1 MGLSLSIFVLFTFQ
15 FKWQLYKL
23 NNNNWKNR
31 RWCAWDSNLGRQ
43 MEGAYESTELW
54 WDPQNI
60 VCHFK
65 ISFWA
70 TPFGHRHHHPVC
82 FRQFCRLSL
91 SLSWSSFFN
100 LFSKHVSNAWR
111 EEFALLLIIQ
121 KLFFSFIW
129 ASFFTFQQIL
139 ITSRRGIA
147 LKIQQTVNV
156 ASLSSIAQWIRL
168 RLPSCHPGF
177 KSQAHHL
184 RFYHL

>member
-1 MGLSLSIFVLFTFQ
+1 MLGTRTWGGRWKAHTNPLSYGGTPKILFVILKSRFEPLRLAIAITTLFVFVN
-15 FKWQLYKL
+15 F
-23 NNNNWKNR
+23 
-31 RWCAWDSNLGRQ
+31 A
-43 MEGAYESTELW
+43 
-54 WDPQNI
+54 
-60 VCHFK
+60 V
-65 ISFWA
+65 
-70 TPFGHRHHHPVC
+70 
-82 FRQFCRLSL
+82 SL